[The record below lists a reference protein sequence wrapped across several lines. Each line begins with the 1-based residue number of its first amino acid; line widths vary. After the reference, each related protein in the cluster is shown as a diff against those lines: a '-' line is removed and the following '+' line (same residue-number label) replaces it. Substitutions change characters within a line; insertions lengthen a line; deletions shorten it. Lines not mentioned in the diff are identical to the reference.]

1 MGRDG
6 PKEGLPGALCLGCQ
20 TPWHQQK
27 GEPCALGIL
36 QGHWALAGITAQGT
50 QSTPLPLGPGF
61 SWLMGGG

>member
-6 PKEGLPGALCLGCQ
+6 PKEGPPGALCPGCQ

-36 QGHWALAGITAQGT
+36 QGHWALARITAQGT